1 MTPLHCTAQYKY
13 RLDILSSA
21 GTHPDA
27 QYDWGGWQ
35 GGAADVGREIEQRV
49 GRSRDDRMH
58 ELASVACGWLAGW
71 LMDWLMDWLM
81 GLELCICMSWK
92 GIGM

>member
-35 GGAADVGREIEQRV
+35 GGAADVVRGKSNE
-49 GRSRDDRMH
+49 
-58 ELASVACGWLAGW
+58 
-71 LMDWLMDWLM
+71 
-81 GLELCICMSWK
+81 
-92 GIGM
+92 